1 MKKKG
6 VSSMT
11 NAERK
16 ELQDKLAE
24 MIYSLLFESNKSDE

>member
-11 NAERK
+11 NAERE
-16 ELQDKLAE
+16 ELQYKLAE
-24 MIYSLLFESNKSDE
+24 MIYSLLFESNKSDK

>member
-11 NAERK
+11 DAERK

-24 MIYSLLFESNKSDE
+24 MIYSLLFENKFDE